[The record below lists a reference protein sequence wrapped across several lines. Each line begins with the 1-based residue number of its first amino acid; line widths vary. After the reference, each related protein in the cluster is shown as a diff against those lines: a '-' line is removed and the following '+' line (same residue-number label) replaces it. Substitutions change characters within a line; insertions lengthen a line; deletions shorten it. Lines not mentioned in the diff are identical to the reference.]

1 MHVFISAGEPSGD
14 LHGANLIRALRTQHP
29 GIRITGF
36 GGDKMEAAGADLLF
50 KLTSLAVM
58 WVGKVLSSL
67 RTFIGLARQAVD
79 HWEKDR
85 PDLVVFI
92 DYPGFNFALAKR
104 AHALGIPVY
113 FFVPPQ
119 LWAWASWRV
128 KKVRRWFTGVL
139 TALPFEDEWYR
150 NRGVATHYIGHPY
163 FDDLSRTQFDAAF
176 IAEQR
181 KKRGPIIALLPGSRN
196 AEVANNFEN
205 MLRAAKLIHAALP
218 DVRFLVASF
227 NEEQAAAA
235 RAIESASG
243 LPIEIHSGRTQ
254 EIIALAHSCI
264 AVSGSVSLELM
275 SRLKPAIIMYRDRS
289 PIGGLLKWLVFHLL
303 VKVKYITLVNL
314 LAGEELYPEFATLRD
329 SSGAMADQIVRWLK
343 HPTEMAER
351 VERLRKVRDVVAVPG
366 ACDRAASFLLAS
378 VQNPDAAR
386 TAA

>member
-1 MHVFISAGEPSGD
+1 MGCKTVHSRPDAGVEIESDAHLLAIDTKMAFTVAACFSALVKVTDMAP
-14 LHGANLIRALRTQHP
+14 AALIWLYHNRDIDRKQALYEAFEGKHYL
-29 GIRITGF
+29 
-36 GGDKMEAAGADLLF
+36 ME
-50 KLTSLAVM
+50 
-58 WVGKVLSSL
+58 
-67 RTFIGLARQAVD
+67 GLARVCA
-79 HWEKDR
+79 
-85 PDLVVFI
+85 
-92 DYPGFNFALAKR
+92 
-104 AHALGIPVY
+104 
-113 FFVPPQ
+113 
-119 LWAWASWRV
+119 
-128 KKVRRWFTGVL
+128 
-139 TALPFEDEWYR
+139 
-150 NRGVATHYIGHPY
+150 
-163 FDDLSRTQFDAAF
+163 
-176 IAEQR
+176 
-181 KKRGPIIALLPGSRN
+181 
-196 AEVANNFEN
+196 EN